1 MGCPATG
8 RADRER
14 GSNRRRGSES
24 RAPQAVLRAMAIRL
38 RLPRR
43 RSRARLPDPEPRRG
57 RRTSPRN
64 QRGRSLPALWCT
76 ALTPAPHETCGR
88 DRLRGR
94 DRRQDESPRCAPPR
108 VVGVRQG
115 VGRFHRRHQAHL
127 PRTTRIG
134 AARQRPSASEIEHTV
149 LVGAE
154 RRPGDEHGALRVG
167 RAQLEPDALQPLEP
181 FEPNAH
187 RLVLDR
193 HRRRHLES
201 QYGVRGA
208 TAARRHNGE
217 QKAGEQSRARPAI
230 LARRR
235 APIRT
240 GYCRL

>member
-1 MGCPATG
+1 MEVADDEG
-8 RADRER
+8 RNPVRGEPFSEPRRSDSAFLAADREHGFLIPSPGGGVERPHETSVGDRCSHR
-14 GSNRRRGSES
+14 G
-24 RAPQAVLRAMAIRL
+24 V
-38 RLPRR
+38 
-43 RSRARLPDPEPRRG
+43 
-57 RRTSPRN
+57 SP
-64 QRGRSLPALWCT
+64 
-76 ALTPAPHETCGR
+76 LTPAPHEGRGR
-88 DRLRGR
+88 DRSRCR

-108 VVGVRQG
+108 VVGERLSVR
-115 VGRFHRRHQAHL
+115 RSHRGHQPHR
-127 PRTTRIG
+127 PHTTRID
-134 AARQRPSASEIEHTV
+134 AAGLRPSSSEIEHTV

-154 RRPGDEHGALRVG
+154 CRPREEHPALRIG
-167 RAQLEPDALQPLEP
+167 RAQLEPDALQPPEP

-235 APIRT
+235 APTRA